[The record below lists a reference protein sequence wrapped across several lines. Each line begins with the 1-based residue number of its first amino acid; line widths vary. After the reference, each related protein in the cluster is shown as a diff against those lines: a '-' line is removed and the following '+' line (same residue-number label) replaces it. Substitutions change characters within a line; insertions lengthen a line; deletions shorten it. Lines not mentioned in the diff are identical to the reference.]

1 MDANQLKLDDKQ
13 YVANTYGRFDLVL
26 TSGKGCE
33 VIDSDGKTYLDFTS
47 GIGVNS
53 IGYCD
58 ESWTQAVSNQAKTL
72 AHTSNLYYTEPC
84 VKLAKTLCQKT
95 GMKKVFFANSGAEA
109 NEGAI
114 KTVRK
119 YSFDKYG
126 EGRSKIITLVN
137 SFHGRTMAT
146 LTATG
151 QDSFHNYFFPFV
163 GDFDYAVA
171 NDMSSVKEK
180 CDDTVCAIMI
190 EMVQGEGGVIALD
203 KDFVKQLEAF
213 CHEKDIMLVV
223 DEVQTGMGRTGTLL
237 AYMQFDISPDVV
249 TLAKG
254 LGGGLP
260 IGAVMFADSTQ
271 NTLTAGMH
279 GSTFGANP
287 IVCAG
292 ANAVLEKLSDEFIQA
307 VSVKSQKLVNGLL
320 KLKKVKTVDGLGL
333 MLGIE
338 LEGDLEAKDVVAA
351 AMSKGLLVL
360 TAKHKVRLLPP
371 LVVSEDEID
380 KALEIFAQILDN

>member
-1 MDANQLKLDDKQ
+1 MDTKQLKIDDKN
-13 YVANTYGRFDLVL
+13 YVANTYGRFDLALVSGSGCTL
-26 TSGKGCE
+26 T
-33 VIDSDGKTYLDFTS
+33 DSEGKTYLDFTS

-58 ESWTQAVSNQAKTL
+58 ESWVSAVSTQANTL

-84 VKLAKTLCQKT
+84 VKLAKTLCERT
-95 GMKKVFFANSGAEA
+95 NMKKVFFANSGAEA

-126 EGRSKIITLVN
+126 EGRTKILTLVN

-151 QDSFHNYFFPFV
+151 QDTFHNYFFPFLP
-163 GDFDYAVA
+163 DFDYAIA
-171 NDMSSVKEK
+171 NDMASIKEK
-180 CDDTVCAIMI
+180 CDDKVCAIMI
-190 EMVQGEGGVIALD
+190 EMVQGEGGVIPLD
-203 KDFVKQLEAF
+203 KDFVKELAEF
-213 CHEKDIMLVV
+213 CAEKDILLVV
-223 DEVQTGMGRTGTLL
+223 DEVQTGMGRTGSLL
-237 AYMQFDISPDVV
+237 AYMQFDITPDVV
-249 TLAKG
+249 TMAKG

-260 IGAVMFADSTQ
+260 IGAVMFGEKTE
-271 NTLTAGMH
+271 NTMSAGMH

-292 ANAVLEKLSDEFIQA
+292 ANAVLEKLTDEFIEN
-307 VSVKSQKLVNGLL
+307 VKTKSEKLVSELL
-320 KLKKVKTVDGLGL
+320 KLEKVKSVDGLGL

-338 LEGDLEAKDVVAA
+338 LTDGIEAKDVVAK
-351 AMSKGLLVL
+351 AMQKGLLVL

-371 LVVSEDEID
+371 LIVSDEQISEAI
-380 KALEIFAQILDN
+380 KILSEILA

>member
-1 MDANQLKLDDKQ
+1 MDANQLKIDDKQ

-26 TSGKGCE
+26 TSGSGCE
-33 VIDSDGKTYLDFTS
+33 LTDSEGKKYLDFTS

-58 ESWTQAVSNQAKTL
+58 ETWISAVTNQANTL

-84 VKLAKTLCQKT
+84 VKLAKTLCERT

-126 EGRSKIITLVN
+126 EGRTKILTLVN

-151 QDSFHNYFFPFV
+151 QDSFHNYFFPFMP
-163 GDFDYAVA
+163 DFDYAIA
-171 NDMSSVKEK
+171 NMTIVKEK
-180 CDDTVCAIMI
+180 CDDSVCAIMI
-190 EMVQGEGGVIALD
+190 EMVQGEGGVIPLD
-203 KDFVKQLEAF
+203 KEFVKELAEF
-213 CHEKDIMLVV
+213 CKEKDIMLVV
-223 DEVQTGMGRTGTLL
+223 DEVQTGMGRTGSLL
-237 AYMQFDISPDVV
+237 AYMKFGISPDVV

-260 IGAVMFADSTQ
+260 IGAVMFGDSTE
-271 NTLTAGMH
+271 NTMTAGMH

-292 ANAVLEKLSDEFIQA
+292 ANAVMEKLSDEFIA
-307 VSVKSQKLVNGLL
+307 DVKVKSEKLVAGLL
-320 KLKKVKTVDGLGL
+320 ELQKVKSVDGLGL

-338 LEGDLEAKDVVAA
+338 LEDGLEAKDIVAA
-351 AMSKGLLVL
+351 AMNKGLLVL

-371 LVVSEDEID
+371 LVVTEEEID
-380 KALEIFAQILDN
+380 KALAIFKEIL